1 MRSARRERIFVR
13 STLMDFVTAEEKF
26 QELQARIRR
35 GEPLSED
42 QYQEELAKLMVQ
54 DDSGVFW
61 SLEPGTGR
69 WLYFNGT
76 EWMPGTPPRQAPA
89 PTFQPP
95 QQPAA
100 ETPAAT
106 PPSSEPPA
114 THPAET
120 YPSYTAPPTEPAAQP
135 PSYYVPSDVT
145 RPIEYTGGYSP
156 ESGYTG
162 TTAQTPSFAAQPT
175 EAMPPAETE
184 GMPTYVR
191 MPEPETTAPTG
202 GIPPRPVREVSP
214 LAIPG
219 GERAWLPFAFGALVL
234 LLCAVILFFGVR
246 GLPQFS
252 GGTAGTHATEQP
264 TREAVDVLPTAT
276 VELVPTRAPQPTQA
290 PTEEPQPTQA
300 PKPVTATTTDVL
312 NIRQGPARTTASLGK
327 LQKGQTVTVVG
338 RNGDGTW
345 LQIQIP
351 DKTDLGWVS
360 AEFVTIEG
368 DINTVPVVN
377 SNNGSGSNAK
387 PTETPA
393 G

>member
-1 MRSARRERIFVR
+1 
-13 STLMDFVTAEEKF
+13 MDFVTAEEKF

-76 EWMPGTPPRQAPA
+76 EWMPGTPPRQ
-89 PTFQPP
+89 
-95 QQPAA
+95 
-100 ETPAAT
+100 
-106 PPSSEPPA
+106 
-114 THPAET
+114 
-120 YPSYTAPPTEPAAQP
+120 TAPPGADAAAAAGAAAFQPSAGEQPPAEPAEAY
-135 PSYYVPSDVT
+135 PSSAAPSAETAPSTYYVPSDMT
-145 RPIEYTGGYSP
+145 RPVDYPGSAAP
-156 ESGYTG
+156 EAAYAAEQMG
-162 TTAQTPSFAAQPT
+162 QTPSFASQAGDTFPPT
-175 EAMPPAETE
+175 DSE

-214 LAIPG
+214 LAVPG

-234 LLCAVILFFGVR
+234 LLCAVILFFGFR

-252 GGTAGTHATEQP
+252 GGTADQQP
-264 TREAVDVLPTAT
+264 TEVPTEEVADVLPTAT
-276 VELVPTRAPQPTQA
+276 VELPPTKAPRPTQA
-290 PTEEPQPTQA
+290 PTEA
-300 PKPVTATTTDVL
+300 PKATEAPKEVTATTTEVL
-312 NIRQGPARTTASLGK
+312 NIRQGPSRTTSSLGK
-327 LQKGQTVTVVG
+327 LPKETTVKAVG

-345 LQIQIP
+345 LQIQVP
-351 DKTDLGWVS
+351 DSSDLGWVS
-360 AEFVTIEG
+360 AEFVTVEG
-368 DINTVPVVN
+368 DVNTLPVVSGTN
-377 SNNGSGSNAK
+377 SGGAQSA
-387 PTETPA
+387 TETPT

>member
-1 MRSARRERIFVR
+1 
-13 STLMDFVTAEEKF
+13 MDFVTAEEKF

-35 GEPLSED
+35 GEPMSED

-76 EWMPGTPPRQAPA
+76 EWMPGTPPRQAPPA
-89 PTFQPP
+89 YAAAIAQPVTETPVEAQPP
-95 QQPAA
+95 AMEQ
-100 ETPAAT
+100 
-106 PPSSEPPA
+106 PPA
-114 THPAET
+114 EPAEA
-120 YPSYTAPPTEPAAQP
+120 YPVYTAPPAATEP

-145 RPIEYTGGYSP
+145 RPMEYPDSYTP
-156 ESGYTG
+156 EAAYAADSL
-162 TTAQTPSFAAQPT
+162 AQTPSFAAQ
-175 EAMPPAETE
+175 ASDALPPMDSE

-214 LAIPG
+214 LAVPG

-234 LLCAVILFFGVR
+234 LLCAVVLFFGLR

-252 GGTAGTHATEQP
+252 GTANQEPTEPP
-264 TREAVDVLPTAT
+264 TEEVVDVLPTAT
-276 VELVPTRAPQPTQA
+276 VELPPTRAPRPTQA
-290 PTEEPQPTQA
+290 PTEVPPPTEA
-300 PKPVTATTTDVL
+300 PKVVTATTTEVL

-327 LQKGQTVTVVG
+327 LPKGTTVTAVG

-351 DKTDLGWVS
+351 DSSDLGWVS

-368 DINTVPVVN
+368 DINTLPVV
-377 SNNGSGSNAK
+377 SGESTGSRPSA
-387 PTETPA
+387 TETPT

>member
-1 MRSARRERIFVR
+1 
-13 STLMDFVTAEEKF
+13 MDFVTAEEKF

-76 EWMPGTPPRQAPA
+76 EWMPGTPPRQSAPPA
-89 PTFQPP
+89 AMPFQPAADAYVVS

-100 ETPAAT
+100 EPPIEPAEAFPPAA
-106 PPSSEPPA
+106 A
-114 THPAET
+114 A
-120 YPSYTAPPTEPAAQP
+120 ADAQP
-135 PSYYVPSDVT
+135 SSYYVPSDVT
-145 RPIEYTGGYSP
+145 RPIDYSGG
-156 ESGYTG
+156 E
-162 TTAQTPSFAAQPT
+162 TTYPADSFGQTPSFASQASDT
-175 EAMPPAETE
+175 LPPMESE

-214 LAIPG
+214 LAVPG

-234 LLCAVILFFGVR
+234 LLCAVILFFGFR

-252 GGTAGTHATEQP
+252 GGSANQQATEEP
-264 TREAVDVLPTAT
+264 TEEVVEVLPTAT
-276 VELVPTRAPQPTQA
+276 VELVPTKAPRPTQA
-290 PTEEPQPTQA
+290 PTEIPQPTEA
-300 PKPVTATTTDVL
+300 PKAVTATTNEVL
-312 NIRQGPARTTASLGK
+312 NIRQGPSRTTTSLGK
-327 LQKGQTVTVVG
+327 LQKGTTVTVVG

-351 DKTDLGWVS
+351 DKSDLGWVS
-360 AEFVTIEG
+360 AEFVTVDG
-368 DINTVPVVN
+368 DVNTLPVVGGD
-377 SNNGSGSNAK
+377 STGNA
-387 PTETPA
+387 PSVTETPT

>member
-1 MRSARRERIFVR
+1 
-13 STLMDFVTAEEKF
+13 MDFVTAEEKF

-54 DDSGVFW
+54 DEAGVFW

-76 EWMPGTPPRQAPA
+76 EWMPGTPPRQTAP
-89 PTFQPP
+89 PPVVMPP
-95 QQPAA
+95 QPIA
-100 ETPAAT
+100 ETPGEYQ
-106 PPSSEPPA
+106 PPVVQAPVEPV
-114 THPAET
+114 ET
-120 YPSYTAPPTEPAAQP
+120 YPSYAPPSTEAEP

-145 RPIEYTGGYSP
+145 RPVDYSGGVEAGAATYAGDSL
-156 ESGYTG
+156 
-162 TTAQTPSFAAQPT
+162 AQTPSFAAQASDTFPT
-175 EAMPPAETE
+175 MDAE

-214 LAIPG
+214 LAGPG
-219 GERAWLPFAFGALVL
+219 GERPWLPFLFGALVL
-234 LLCAVILFFGVR
+234 LLCAVILFFGFR
-246 GLPQFS
+246 GLPQFNN
-252 GGTAGTHATEQP
+252 GAANQKPTAEPTEDIVQ
-264 TREAVDVLPTAT
+264 VLPTAT
-276 VELVPTRAPQPTQA
+276 VELPPTKARPTVA
-290 PTEEPQPTQA
+290 PTEA
-300 PKPVTATTTDVL
+300 PKPTEAPQVVTATTTEVL

-327 LQKGQTVTVVG
+327 LPKGATVTVVG

-345 LQIQIP
+345 IQIKIP

-360 AEFVTIEG
+360 AEFVTLNG
-368 DINTVPVVN
+368 DVNTLPVTSGGPAGSAPN
-377 SNNGSGSNAK
+377 S
-387 PTETPA
+387 TETPT

>member
-1 MRSARRERIFVR
+1 
-13 STLMDFVTAEEKF
+13 MDFVTAEEKF

-54 DDSGVFW
+54 DEAGVFW

-76 EWMPGTPPRQAPA
+76 EWMPGTPPRQQAAPA
-89 PTFQPP
+89 APVQPMAEP
-95 QQPAA
+95 QTAYEPPAA
-100 ETPAAT
+100 E
-106 PPSSEPPA
+106 
-114 THPAET
+114 
-120 YPSYTAPPTEPAAQP
+120 AQP
-135 PSYYVPSDVT
+135 PAEPAEAYPAYSAPASEPEAEPHSYYVPSDVT
-145 RPIEYTGGYSP
+145 RPIEYSSTYNNDIPYSGVTDQ
-156 ESGYTG
+156 S
-162 TTAQTPSFAAQPT
+162 ASFATQASDTMP
-175 EAMPPAETE
+175 AMD
-184 GMPTYVR
+184 GNNVPTYVR

-214 LAIPG
+214 LAVPG

-252 GGTAGTHATEQP
+252 GGTTVNEPTEAP
-264 TREAVDVLPTAT
+264 TEDVVEVLPTAT
-276 VELVPTRAPQPTQA
+276 VEVPPTKAPKPTAKPTDVPA
-290 PTEEPQPTQA
+290 PTEA
-300 PKPVTATTTDVL
+300 PNEIKATTTEVL

-327 LQKGQTVTVVG
+327 LQKGTTVVVVA

-345 LQIQIP
+345 LQVQIP

-360 AEFVTIEG
+360 AEFVTLDG
-368 DINTVPVVN
+368 DINTVPVAN
-377 SNNGSGSNAK
+377 SEGSSSQPKA
-387 PTETPA
+387 TETPT